1 MVAADH
7 DLPETTISSA
17 QDDDDASSWTSEEIQ
32 RAAVCRGA
40 PPRSNFSQNNSPKR
54 KIPLTSSTPHSFVF
68 QQIKTQNHMHQ
79 FESIT
84 QNVRLLK
91 CPTRPHDG
99 ALRVLI
105 RARRLRNPSDNVR
118 ILIREVVSATSLRH
132 STSKLM
138 LSGPLGRIH
147 HNR

>member
-1 MVAADH
+1 MAAADH
-7 DLPETTISSA
+7 DLSETTVSSA

-32 RAAVCRGA
+32 RAAVP
-40 PPRSNFSQNNSPKR
+40 PPRSNFTRNNSAESKFP
-54 KIPLTSSTPHSFVF
+54 ITSSMPLGFAF
-68 QQIKTQNHMHQ
+68 QQTKTQNHMHQ

-84 QNVRLLK
+84 QNTRLPK
-91 CPTRPHDG
+91 CLTRPHDG
-99 ALRVLI
+99 ALCALT

-118 ILIREVVSATSLRH
+118 ILIRKVVSATSLRH